1 MKCLWITTTLLF
13 FAAMAATAQDCKS
26 FYYMTDN
33 AVVEMSIYNDKEEL
47 MGKQLYKIAE
57 VEKKGSDLVSTF
69 TTSFQDKTGKE
80 VSTSQGKFKCN
91 GVSISVDMKMNIPGG
106 GQTQN
111 MSTKMKTSDS
121 YLMYPTT
128 FRPGQFLADGAFHM
142 ESEVNGMPMIMDLN
156 ISQRKVEAKESI
168 TTPAGTWECFK
179 ISYNIEMKVSVMGA
193 GVPMDLKAVEWF
205 APGFGMV
212 KSMSY
217 NKNGKLMGSTLI
229 TKLEK

>member
-1 MKCLWITTTLLF
+1 MKCLWITTTLLLW
-13 FAAMAATAQDCKS
+13 AAMAATAQDCKN

-47 MGKQLYKIAE
+47 MGKQVYKIAE

-69 TTSFQDKTGKE
+69 TTSFLDKDGKE

-91 GVSISVDMKMNIPGG
+91 GVTIGLDMKMNIPGAPAG
-106 GQTQN
+106 N
-111 MSTKMKTSDS
+111 MSAKMKSSDA
-121 YLMYPTT
+121 YLSYPTT
-128 FRPGQFLADGAFHM
+128 LRVGQFLADGAFHM
-142 ESEVNGMPMIMDLN
+142 ESEVNGMPMVLDLK
-156 ISQRKVEAKESI
+156 ISERKVEAKESI
-168 TTPAGTWECFK
+168 TTTAGTWDCFK
-179 ISYNIEMKVSVMGA
+179 ISYNIEMKASVMGA
-193 GVPMDLKAVEWF
+193 GIPMELKATEWF

-212 KSMSY
+212 KTMSY

>member
-1 MKCLWITTTLLF
+1 MKCLWITTTFLLF
-13 FAAMAATAQDCKS
+13 AALAATAQDCKS

-33 AVVEMSIYNDKEEL
+33 AVVEMSIYNEKEEL

-69 TTSFQDKTGKE
+69 TTSFMDKNGKE
-80 VSTSQGKFKCN
+80 VSKSEGKFKCN
-91 GVSISVDMKMNIPGG
+91 GVTIGVDMKMNIPGG
-106 GQTQN
+106 GPAQSMN
-111 MSTKMKTSDS
+111 AKVKASDS
-121 YLMYPTT
+121 YLAYPTT
-128 FRPGQFLADGAFHM
+128 MRVGQYLADGAFKM
-142 ESEVNGMPMIMDLN
+142 ESEMNGMPMVMDFK
-156 ISQRKVEAKESI
+156 ISERKVEAKESI
-168 TTPAGTWECFK
+168 TTTAGTWECFK

-193 GVPMDLKAVEWF
+193 GVPMDLKATEWF

-217 NKNGKLMGSTLI
+217 NKNGKLMGSMAI

>member
-1 MKCLWITTTLLF
+1 MKCLWITTTLVL
-13 FAAMAATAQDCKS
+13 FAAMAATAQDCRN

-69 TTSFQDKTGKE
+69 TTSFLDKNGKE
-80 VSTSQGKFKCN
+80 VSQSQGKFKCN
-91 GVSISVDMKMNIPGG
+91 GVTIAVDMKMNIPGG
-106 GQTQN
+106 GQAQN
-111 MSTKMKTSDS
+111 MSAKMKSSDS

-128 FRPGQFLADGAFHM
+128 LRPGQFLADGAFHM
-142 ESEVNGMPMIMDLN
+142 ESEVNGMPMVLDLN
-156 ISQRKVEAKESI
+156 ISQRKVEGKESI
-168 TTPAGTWECFK
+168 TTTAGTWDCFK
-179 ISYNIEMKVSVMGA
+179 ISYNIEMKISVMGA
-193 GVPMDLKAVEWF
+193 GVPMDLKATEWF

-217 NKNGKLMGSTLI
+217 NKNGKLMGSTQI